1 MKGAQGAES
10 AIAIRPTS
18 RRKLH
23 ELRCTTHSLTCV
35 AWVGC
40 LVCLAGMVSVLSTH
54 EIVPESDEES
64 ESKPLTG
71 RLITANLHHNQ
82 LGSVLQGGVWH
93 ARVVGRQKVRQGD

>member
-23 ELRCTTHSLTCV
+23 ELRCTTHSHLCCLGRLPRLPRRDG
-35 AWVGC
+35 VG
-40 LVCLAGMVSVLSTH
+40 LSTH

-64 ESKPLTG
+64 ESKLLTG

-82 LGSVLQGGVWH
+82 LGSVLQGGV
-93 ARVVGRQKVRQGD
+93 